1 MLRKTWN
8 GDFVRSFKDFFAF
21 AEWDNG
27 KTPEDELKAV
37 WAECV
42 PTNEL
47 NADLKK
53 VIDGI
58 SSLEAK
64 MNQANGSVINIPI
77 AEPKPKENVT
87 STDAGTVAE
96 PTKQGD

>member
-27 KTPEDELKAV
+27 KTPKDELKAV
-37 WAECV
+37 WAEYV
-42 PTNEL
+42 PET
-47 NADLKK
+47 
-53 VIDGI
+53 
-58 SSLEAK
+58 AK
-64 MNQANGSVINIPI
+64 PTIPI
-77 AEPKPKENVT
+77 PEPNQVVKTENPLANVT
-87 STDAGTVAE
+87 KPNEGEITE